1 MAIEFLGSKGRLL
14 SFLTE
19 TISKHS
25 VKEGHF
31 VDLFCGTASVSSAF
45 RSHGLRVTAN
55 DHLALCSTMAEARL
69 LNRGVPGFD
78 GVVGAGEVSSQN
90 AEHPYDRVLARL
102 NELKPQRGFVFR
114 SYSPASLRT
123 TGVERMYFTEANA
136 ARIDAIREQISRWDP
151 LLTRG
156 ERSLLIADL
165 VRASSEHSNTAG
177 TYGCFLKSWK
187 PRALEPIELSR
198 SRMLSRRGSG
208 HAVYRTDAESLMAS
222 LDADVVYADPPYTKR
237 QYAAYYHVLETI
249 VRNDEP
255 VLTGKTGLRPWAED
269 SSAFCYRRRA
279 PGALESLIRRIRA
292 KHFFMSYSSDGQIP
306 DSTIREVLSPY
317 GRLAISEVPYQ
328 RYRSSARRHRGPVV
342 TERLYHLALS

>member
-19 TISKHS
+19 AISKHS
-25 VKEGHF
+25 DDGSHF

-69 LNRGVPGFD
+69 LNRGTPRFA
-78 GVVGAGEVSSQN
+78 GVLGAGEVSDQGGK
-90 AEHPYDRVLARL
+90 HPYDRVLARL
-102 NELKPQRGFVFR
+102 NGLGPKRGFVFR
-114 SYSPASLRT
+114 SYSPASLAA

-136 ARIDAIREQISRWDP
+136 AQIDAIRAQISHWNP

-165 VRASSEHSNTAG
+165 VRAASERSNTAG

-198 SRMLSRRGSG
+198 SRTLSRKGSG
-208 HAVYRTDAESLMAS
+208 HAVFRTDAESLMEL
-222 LDADVVYADPPYTKR
+222 LDADIVYADPPYTKR

-249 VRNDEP
+249 VCDDKP
-255 VLTGKTGLRPWAED
+255 ALTGKTGLRPWASA
-269 SSAFCYRRRA
+269 SSEFCYRRRA
-279 PGALESLIRRIRA
+279 PGALENLIRRIRA
-292 KHFFMSYSSDGQIP
+292 SHFFMSYSSDGQMP
-306 DSTIREVLSPY
+306 DSTIREVLGPY
-317 GRLAISEVPYQ
+317 GRLAVSEVPYQ
-328 RYRSSARRHRGPVV
+328 RYRSSARRHRGPIV
-342 TERLYHLALS
+342 TERLYHLALA